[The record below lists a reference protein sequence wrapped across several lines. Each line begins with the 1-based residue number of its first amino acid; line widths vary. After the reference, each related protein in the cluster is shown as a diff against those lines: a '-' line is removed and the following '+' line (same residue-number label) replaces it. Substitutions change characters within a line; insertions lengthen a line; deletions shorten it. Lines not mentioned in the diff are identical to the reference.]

1 MAGTGPDGPL
11 PHGASDRS
19 HRAGAVGSPSSGPER
34 WIVDGNNVMG
44 SRPDGWWRDRA
55 GAALRLVTQL
65 VGVARP
71 AGTVLVVVFDG
82 PARPGGPEPGA
93 TDIEVLYA
101 GTDRSADDAIVA
113 LVAGEPT
120 PPTTV
125 FTSDAELSRR
135 VRAEGAKVVGAR
147 SLLDLIGS
155 DERSVRRP
163 RRSSH

>member
-11 PHGASDRS
+11 SQGAGDRS
-19 HRAGAVGSPSSGPER
+19 QSSGEVGNPSSGHER

-55 GAALRLVTQL
+55 GAARRLVTQL
-65 VGVARP
+65 AGVARP

-82 PARPGGPEPGA
+82 PARPGGPDPGT
-93 TDIEVLYA
+93 TDVEVRYA
-101 GTDRSADDAIVA
+101 GTARSADDAIVA

-135 VRAEGAKVVGAR
+135 VRTEGAKVFGAR

-163 RRSSH
+163 RWSSH